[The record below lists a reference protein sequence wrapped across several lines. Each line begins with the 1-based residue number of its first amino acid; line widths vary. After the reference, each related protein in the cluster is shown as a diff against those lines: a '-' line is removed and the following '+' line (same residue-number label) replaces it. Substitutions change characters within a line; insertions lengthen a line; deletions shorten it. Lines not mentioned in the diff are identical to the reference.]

1 MWRDKML
8 KEQILEEAERR
19 GCKYLQEFSNCS
31 QCTLLVIQ
39 ELLNIPVG
47 DSLKAATGFSG
58 GIGRIGLVCGA
69 LTGGIMTL
77 GLLYGR
83 DLQTM
88 KHPDEH
94 IRINLKEEI
103 DVKLGGLI
111 KKLCEKFKDE
121 YGSFICNDIETKLFG
136 RPFDKWNPADREEK
150 ERLGGH
156 KDKCPMVV
164 GKAARWVLEL
174 IIEEQT
180 IS

>member
-1 MWRDKML
+1 ML
-8 KEQILEEAERR
+8 KEQIFQEAERR
-19 GCKYLQEFSNCS
+19 GYKYLQEFSNCS

-39 ELLNIPVG
+39 ELFNLAVG

-58 GIGRIGLVCGA
+58 GIGRIGSVCGA
-69 LTGGIMTL
+69 LSGGVMAL

-94 IRINLKEEI
+94 VRVNLREEI
-103 DVKLGGLI
+103 EAKLGGLI
-111 KKLCEKFKDE
+111 KKLSEKFRDE
-121 YGSFICNDIETKLFG
+121 YGSFICNDIETKIFG
-136 RPFDKWNPADREEK
+136 RSFDKWNPADRKEK

-164 GKAARWVLEL
+164 GKAARWVSDL
-174 IIEEQT
+174 ILEEQT
-180 IS
+180 KF